1 MIRSAGKRVRV
12 RVPALAEKKFDLRME
27 SGLVVH
33 KLHKLF
39 AGALACC
46 MAVLIMTPAAS
57 AAGLDPTYDVYQIF
71 TGESSIDENTGLE
84 ALSDIKW
91 GMNGTGVEG
100 EYPDDAILEELAAR
114 VQFDL
119 AQPSIASEKHSLDVI
134 VKYVDLGSEA
144 FMSGLDLSEL
154 STVTVPSGYYY
165 ICNTPGSVGP
175 NDGYTAGITTVSS
188 PNGVFDIIPK
198 AGSVSVSK
206 TVTNFTKTDIL
217 ADAEDEIRPH
227 PEPDTD
233 MSEEM
238 MRDGRAVVVHRIGL
252 SSVAAEQG
260 DIVDFVIRM
269 GYPENI
275 DMYRNFYAEF
285 EDRIP
290 AGLELIE
297 DSVHVGWTMRS
308 ADDSHVILGVY
319 QFAAVR
325 DGSDSDQAVFS
336 VSLDPDNTLHV
347 TTYSQLPAN
356 GDHLGT
362 GNLLRDGVVLSYRC
376 KVTADAAVS
385 EPNTNAVQVKWSNDP
400 SELPYGLGSKPVH
413 LGETIVDDTARADV
427 WTPGL
432 IMHLESKSG
441 LPIAGAKFE
450 LSRIDEL
457 MVPDSDGN
465 MVPGTITECSIRT
478 PVFSEHVFGQYGKRP
493 DGKYSWILNFFELMQ
508 DRSGELVDGP
518 GEIDRYDVRDKSTV
532 QSIGSGVLS
541 LTTDENGMMAVTGLP
556 LGRYRLHLAEDVKG
570 YNKLDD
576 IEFEIEPVLGD
587 AGLLGR
593 ATDDAGALEIYD
605 PYAVNIQG
613 FRFISA
619 DGAFNLLEPNMPY
632 TNDDWGYINMQLTTG
647 IVLPSTG
654 GTGAAAYFAV
664 GTSLVIIAG
673 WVLIVRYKKR
683 GAF

>member
-1 MIRSAGKRVRV
+1 M
-12 RVPALAEKKFDLRME
+12 
-27 SGLVVH
+27 VH

-57 AAGLDPTYDVYQIF
+57 AAGPDPTYDVYQIF
-71 TGESSIDENTGLE
+71 TGESSIDENTGME

-91 GMNGTGVEG
+91 GMNGAGIEG

-114 VQFDL
+114 VQSDL
-119 AQPSIASEKHSLDVI
+119 AVNSIASEKHSLDVI

-154 STVTVPSGYYY
+154 STVTVPVGYYY

-206 TVTNFTKTDIL
+206 AVMNFTKTDIIG
-217 ADAEDEIRPH
+217 DVRPD
-227 PEPDTD
+227 PDPDPDTD

-238 MRDGRAVVVHRIGL
+238 MQNGRMVVVNRVGL
-252 SSVAAEQG
+252 HSVAAEQG
-260 DIVDFVIRM
+260 DIVDFVIHM

-275 DMYRNFYAEF
+275 SMYRNFYTEF
-285 EDRIP
+285 EDMIP

-297 DSVHVGWTMRS
+297 DSVHVDWNMRP
-308 ADDSHVILGVY
+308 AGDSHVTTGAY

-325 DGSDSDQAVFS
+325 NGSDSDQAVFS

-356 GDHLGT
+356 GDHLGA
-362 GNLLRDGVVLSYRC
+362 NKSLRDGVVLSYRC

-385 EPNTNAVQVKWSNDP
+385 EPNTNAVRVKWSNDP
-400 SELPYGLGSKPVH
+400 SELPYGPGSKPVH

-432 IMHLESKSG
+432 TMHLESKSG

-450 LSRIDEL
+450 LSRIDEFIDL
-457 MVPDSDGN
+457 DGD
-465 MVPGTITECSIRT
+465 MAPGTITECSIRT
-478 PVFSEHVFGQYGKRP
+478 PVFSEHASGQYGKRP
-493 DGKYSWILNFFELMQ
+493 DGKYSWILNFFELMSGE
-508 DRSGELVDGP
+508 SGELVDGP
-518 GEIDRYDVRDKSTV
+518 GQLDRYDVRDKSPV
-532 QSIGSGVLS
+532 QSTGSGVLS
-541 LTTDENGMMAVTGLP
+541 LTTDENGMMVVTGLP
-556 LGRYRLHLAEDVKG
+556 FGRYRLHLVEDVKG

-576 IEFEIEPVLGD
+576 IEFEIEPVLGASD
-587 AGLLGR
+587 LLGR
-593 ATDDAGALEIYD
+593 ATDDAGGLVVYD
-605 PYAVNIQG
+605 PYAVNILG
-613 FRFISA
+613 FQFIST
-619 DGAFNLLEPNMPY
+619 DGALNMLEPNRPY
-632 TNDDWGYINMQLTTG
+632 TVDDWGYINMQLTTG

-654 GTGAAAYFAV
+654 GSGILLYFMIGFALAAA
-664 GTSLVIIAG
+664 AG
-673 WVLIVRYKKR
+673 CVLAVRYKKR
-683 GAF
+683 NAF